1 MRRSSVA
8 VLAVTAALVG
18 CGGGDR
24 DDSAAPATTSTPGK
38 STTATVAPPTLGCDV
53 VVVCVPEVAHDM
65 LARCPERRL
74 SPEGRHARKR
84 LERGLHEI
92 ESVDLHNKQADEASA
107 GAVLALDQLERACTR
122 GPRPLPR

>member
-1 MRRSSVA
+1 M
-8 VLAVTAALVG
+8 LAVTATLAG
-18 CGGGDR
+18 CGGGDG
-24 DDSAAPATTSTPGK
+24 DDSAGPATSRP
-38 STTATVAPPTLGCDV
+38 SQSATATVAPPTLGCDV

-84 LERGLHEI
+84 LERALHEI

-107 GAVLALDQLERACTR
+107 AAVLALDQLERACT
-122 GPRPLPR
+122 

>member
-1 MRRSSVA
+1 MTRSSVA
-8 VLAVTAALVG
+8 VLAVTAALAG
-18 CGGGDR
+18 CGGGDG
-24 DDSAAPATTSTPGK
+24 DDSAAPSTTSRPGQ
-38 STTATVAPPTLGCDV
+38 SATATVAPPTLGCDV

-84 LERGLHEI
+84 LERALHEI

-107 GAVLALDQLERACTR
+107 AAVLALDQLERACT
-122 GPRPLPR
+122 